1 MVLAMLCVSPLFFAQ
16 SMLAQLDMPAMC
28 FAVLA
33 LLLFLQNRFR
43 ASAMACVALILMKET
58 GLATVGLF
66 GVWLV
71 VEKKWKDA
79 AWYLAPVAVL
89 AVWLVALRVVTRHWF
104 GNSEFTEYNL
114 FYPLNPVRF
123 TLAALRRIYYLFIGT
138 GHFIG
143 TAVFLWAMRRT
154 PVFRSRPWRVAV
166 AFAAL
171 NTLAV
176 SALGGAVLERYLL
189 PVLPV
194 VYIAFAISFRVL
206 TVKPRKWAVAAFLAC
221 LMAANFVNPLYSFP
235 FENNLAFVSFVELQK
250 EAASAIDLR
259 PGLIATT
266 FPMADALR
274 HPEYGYVPLR
284 RDVVELKGFRKSDL
298 LRLQG
303 RRPDMM
309 LVYDTAWDPL
319 HLLQLHFMQ
328 WMLKKYYNFEP
339 PLSPDEVAQTLSME
353 VVRRWDY
360 RGMKMALLVR

>member
-1 MVLAMLCVSPLFFAQ
+1 V
-16 SMLAQLDMPAMC
+16 
-28 FAVLA
+28 
-33 LLLFLQNRFR
+33 
-43 ASAMACVALILMKET
+43 LMKET

-71 VEKKWKDA
+71 LEKKWKDA
-79 AWYLAPVAVL
+79 AWYLMPVAVL
-89 AVWLVALRVVTRHWF
+89 AVWLVALRISTGHWL
-104 GNSEFTEYNL
+104 GNSEFTQYNL

-123 TLAALRRIYYLFIGT
+123 TLAMLRRIYYLLIGT

-143 TAVFLWAMRRT
+143 TAAFLWAIRRT
-154 PVFRSRPWRVAV
+154 PVFRSRPWRVAG
-166 AFAAL
+166 AFVAL

-194 VYIAFAISFRVL
+194 VYIAFAISLRAL
-206 TVKPRKWAVAAFLAC
+206 TLKPRKWAVAALLAC
-221 LMAANFVNPLYSFP
+221 FITANFVNPLYSFP

-250 EAASAIDLR
+250 EAAAAIDLR
-259 PGLIATT
+259 PGRIATT
-266 FPMADALR
+266 FPLADALR

-284 RDVVELKGFRKSDL
+284 RDVIELKGFRASDL

-309 LVYDTAWDPL
+309 LIYDTAWDPL
-319 HLLQLHFMQ
+319 HLLQLPFTQ
-328 WMLKKYYNFEP
+328 WLLKNYYNFEP
-339 PLSPDEVAQTLSME
+339 PLSPDEAARMLSMQ

-360 RGMKMALLVR
+360 RGMRMALLVR